1 MASAVSVETAVAD
14 AVLKELQ
21 TTTRTLNPVYGRTY
35 NTNREL
41 KLKDAGVLHIDVV
54 NAGHKL
60 NAIARDTAARD
71 PVVQVIIRKRL
82 SNPTRD
88 EDRDDLDRLTL
99 LLEEIE
105 DFFFQRWLD
114 EYQAAWQSTETVG
127 PVDDDYA
134 QWRQFTAVISMT
146 FRVSGEE

>member
-41 KLKDAGVLHIDVV
+41 KDAGVLHIDVV
-54 NAGHKL
+54 NAGHEVSAL
-60 NAIARDTAARD
+60 ARDTLARD

-82 SNPTRD
+82 SNATRD

-105 DFFFQRWLD
+105 GFFFQRWLE
-114 EYQAAWQSTETVG
+114 EYPAAWQSTETVG

-134 QWRQFTAVISMT
+134 ERRQFTVVLSMT
-146 FRVSGEE
+146 FRVAGED

>member
-1 MASAVSVETAVAD
+1 VASAVSVEIAVAD

-21 TTTRTLNPVYGRTY
+21 TTTRTLNPVYSRTY

-41 KLKDAGVLHIDVV
+41 KDAGILHLDVV

-71 PVVQVIIRKRL
+71 PVVQVVIRKRL

-88 EDRDDLDRLTL
+88 EDRDDLDRLAL
-99 LLEEIE
+99 LTEEIE
-105 DFFFQRWLD
+105 QFFFQRWLD
-114 EYQAAWQSTETVG
+114 EYPAAWQSTETVG
-127 PVDDDYA
+127 PVDEDYA
-134 QWRQFTAVISMT
+134 QWRQFTVVVSMT
-146 FRVSGEE
+146 FRVSEDD